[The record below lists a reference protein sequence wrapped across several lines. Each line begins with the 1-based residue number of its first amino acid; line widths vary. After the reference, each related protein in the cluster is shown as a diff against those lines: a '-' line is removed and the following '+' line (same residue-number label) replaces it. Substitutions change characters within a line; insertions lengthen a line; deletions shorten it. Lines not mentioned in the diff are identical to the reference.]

1 MTLIDIR
8 NKTLIDYEQQIDK
21 IQNDLSDKQSHID
34 QLEQNLINKTGEVAQ
49 LTEKFETDL
58 IKNQQRE
65 KLAEDNAMK
74 TSNDIKILQREVT
87 WLVFFS
93 SKILNFSFSI
103 ASTFIRIIS

>member
-49 LTEKFETDL
+49 LTEKLETDL

-74 TSNDIKILQREVT
+74 TSNDIKVLQREVT
-87 WLVFFS
+87 WVVFFFFEN
-93 SKILNFSFSI
+93 IEFFFFNSFDMYQNH
-103 ASTFIRIIS
+103 